1 MKDSTK
7 DYISVIAYI
16 LNFIGLVMLST
27 SKSRGAEIAWYKITG
42 CMLIMI
48 GFSINTYIKF
58 PHPFRAAKRSKKI
71 GTIFRI
77 CFIATFAI
85 WLVYILFMKLMGYS
99 MEI

>member
-1 MKDSTK
+1 MKKYLPAT
-7 DYISVIAYI
+7 AFI
-16 LNFIGLVMLST
+16 LNAIGLLVILFT
-27 SKSRGAEIAWYKITG
+27 RKSWGAEIAWYKFTG

-48 GFSINTYIKF
+48 GFSINTYIEF

-71 GTIFRI
+71 WAIFRI

>member
-7 DYISVIAYI
+7 DYISVIAFI
-16 LNFIGLVMLST
+16 LNFLGLVMLST
-27 SKSRGAEIAWYKITG
+27 SKSWGAEIAWYKITG

-48 GFSINTYIKF
+48 GFSINTYIDI

-71 GTIFRI
+71 RTIFRI

>member
-27 SKSRGAEIAWYKITG
+27 SKSWGAEIAWYKFTG

-48 GFSINTYIKF
+48 GFSINTYIDF
-58 PHPFRAAKRSKKI
+58 PHPFRAAKRSQKI
-71 GTIFRI
+71 WAIFRI
-77 CFIATFAI
+77 CFIATFAMWI
-85 WLVYILFMKLMGYS
+85 VYILFMKLMGHS
-99 MEI
+99 LEI